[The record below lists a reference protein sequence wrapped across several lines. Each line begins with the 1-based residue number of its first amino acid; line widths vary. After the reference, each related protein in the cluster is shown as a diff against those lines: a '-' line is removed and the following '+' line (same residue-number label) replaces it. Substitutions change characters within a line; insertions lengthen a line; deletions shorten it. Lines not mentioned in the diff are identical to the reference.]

1 MANGDPTQGKKG
13 LPALAWIGIGC
24 GVIILIGAIALVAG
38 GVFVA
43 KKVKDVAGDFEK
55 NPALASARMIV
66 KVNPEWEE
74 VSTDD
79 KAGTITV
86 REKKTGKEMTIG
98 LDDLA
103 KGRVTLS
110 SEGKSYTLEAQGD
123 KDTGQLK
130 VTDGSGKTVF
140 SAGGA
145 GGTKPPE
152 WVPTYP
158 GTSAEGGLV
167 MQNGTSVSGSFQ
179 AATDDAPDKVVDYYR
194 KTLGDAG
201 FKVRVNTYSEDN
213 APSGGVVYGENEAA
227 KRTVTVMVSVEDGRT
242 TAAVSYS
249 QGE

>member
-1 MANGDPTQGKKG
+1 MANGDAAQVKKG

-66 KVNPEWEE
+66 KLNPEWEE

-86 REKKTGKEMTIG
+86 REKKTGKEMTFG

-110 SEGKSYTLEAQGD
+110 SEGKSYTVE
-123 KDTGQLK
+123 
-130 VTDGSGKTVF
+130 
-140 SAGGA
+140 A
-145 GGTKPPE
+145 GGTRTRANSRS
-152 WVPTYP
+152 PTSP
-158 GTSAEGGLV
+158 GRRCSRPAARAARRRL
-167 MQNGTSVSGSFQ
+167 SGFRS
-179 AATDDAPDKVVDYYR
+179 TRAP
-194 KTLGDAG
+194 
-201 FKVRVNTYSEDN
+201 
-213 APSGGVVYGENEAA
+213 AP
-227 KRTVTVMVSVEDGRT
+227 R
-242 TAAVSYS
+242 AVW
-249 QGE
+249 